1 MEWFSRTELLVGKE
15 GLEDLQKSHVLIA
28 GIGGVGSYSAEIIVR
43 SGIGE
48 VSLIDS
54 DMIKPS
60 NRNRQLPALS
70 STENMMKVD
79 VMAAR
84 LIDINPQLK
93 INKFSC
99 FIKDEEIPEI
109 LNNKPDYIIDAIDS
123 LTPKVNL
130 IIEAV
135 KREIPLISCM
145 GAGGKMDPSKIQI
158 AYISQSYNCKL
169 ARQLRKR
176 LHKHGILKGFEV
188 VFSPEDVDK
197 NHLIYLEDEQNKKTT
212 LGTISYMPALFGI
225 LAASQVIRKLLD
237 S

>member
-1 MEWFSRTELLVGKE
+1 MLF
-15 GLEDLQKSHVLIA
+15 
-28 GIGGVGSYSAEIIVR
+28 R
-43 SGIGE
+43 S
-48 VSLIDS
+48 
-54 DMIKPS
+54 
-60 NRNRQLPALS
+60 
-70 STENMMKVD
+70 
-79 VMAAR
+79 
-84 LIDINPQLK
+84 
-93 INKFSC
+93 
-99 FIKDEEIPEI
+99 
-109 LNNKPDYIIDAIDS
+109 
-123 LTPKVNL
+123 VNL
-130 IIEAV
+130 IIEVV

-158 AYISQSYNCKL
+158 ADISQSYNCKL

>member
-1 MEWFSRTELLVGKE
+1 MLF
-15 GLEDLQKSHVLIA
+15 
-28 GIGGVGSYSAEIIVR
+28 R
-43 SGIGE
+43 S
-48 VSLIDS
+48 
-54 DMIKPS
+54 
-60 NRNRQLPALS
+60 
-70 STENMMKVD
+70 
-79 VMAAR
+79 
-84 LIDINPQLK
+84 
-93 INKFSC
+93 
-99 FIKDEEIPEI
+99 

-158 AYISQSYNCKL
+158 ADISQSYNCKL